1 MSRGLLSLQKSC
13 AARGQRTTFLPKP
26 RVVTPRG
33 TAGWDGGRGML
44 CDFSC
49 LAELAPQRLV
59 ILLPARSS
67 HGPVAQWIRHRPTE
81 PGIAGSSPA
90 GVIAAAAR
98 TCIPRDEAQRMRAA
112 APIARRWPGRPW
124 RPCITANAKVPRS
137 MDQGGLVRCALALF
151 SGS

>member
-1 MSRGLLSLQKSC
+1 MSRCLLSLQKSC
-13 AARGQRTTFLPKP
+13 AARGQRTTLLPKP

-90 GVIAAAAR
+90 GVNCCSTWRLCQSRLMSLPAR
-98 TCIPRDEAQRMRAA
+98 TSHGL
-112 APIARRWPGRPW
+112 APKKGRKATCSGTTEGDKE
-124 RPCITANAKVPRS
+124 RVVE
-137 MDQGGLVRCALALF
+137 GGPALAW
-151 SGS
+151 